1 MDLNSRSKIAY
12 VFPGQGSQE
21 VGMGR
26 YLYDHYPVAKTI
38 FDQADKTLKLSLST
52 LCFDGPEADLLQ
64 TINVQPAILTT
75 SFACLN
81 VFEELA
87 SGRILAP
94 EMVAGHSLGE
104 YTALVCAGAI
114 DFRDALTLV
123 RERGRLMNEAG
134 KKNPGGMLAVIGSEE
149 LAVRELCIKSDSEIS
164 NINSPGQIVISGS
177 IESLQ
182 KAKEMAPQMGIK
194 RLIPLKVSGAFHS
207 RLMQSA
213 ADGLKDIVSNIPVR
227 RPQMTVISNVSGGNL
242 REPDEIKKELL
253 DHVLNCVQWQKSVEY
268 MSNQEV
274 RTFIEFGHGKTLAGL
289 IKRIEGN
296 VKIYNID
303 DNSIENQLSN
313 ILNGE

>member
-26 YLYDHYPVAKTI
+26 YLYDHYPVAKAI
-38 FDQADKTLKLSLST
+38 FDQADETLKLSLST
-52 LCFDGPEADLLQ
+52 LCFEGPEADLLQ

-75 SFACLN
+75 SFACLKI
-81 VFEELA
+81 FKELS
-87 SGRILAP
+87 SGKITAP
-94 EMVAGHSLGE
+94 EMTAGHSLGE
-104 YTALVCAGAI
+104 YTALVYSGAI

-149 LAVRELCIKSDSEIS
+149 GTVRELCIKSDAEIS

-182 KAKEMAPQMGIK
+182 KAKEIASQMGIK

-213 ADGLKDIVSNIPVR
+213 ADGLKDIVFNTPVR
-227 RPQMTVISNVSGGNL
+227 RPLIRVISNVTGENL
-242 REPDEIKKELL
+242 REPDEIRRELI
-253 DHVLNCVQWQKSVEY
+253 DQVLNCVQWQKSIEY

-289 IKRIEGN
+289 IKRIDAN
-296 VKIYNID
+296 VKIYNVE